1 MPRIKIIVVGNTK
14 SSFLK
19 QGEAFYLE
27 RLQRYAP
34 TEWVEVAPQKV
45 KKGRS
50 REEILRLEGRSIE
63 KKCLQ
68 EEHVIAL
75 DLQGKAYD
83 SEGLAGLIERLRP
96 DVLTKGSNYKHETVF
111 GHEIV
116 EKHGGR
122 IVLIPIDE
130 SISATGIINKI
141 KNG

>member
-1 MPRIKIIVVGNTK
+1 MTNGCFDLLHTGHIALLSEAKKLGQVLIVAIDDDESV
-14 SSFLK
+14 
-19 QGEAFYLE
+19 
-27 RLQRYAP
+27 RR
-34 TEWVEVAPQKV
+34 V
-45 KKGRS
+45 KG
-50 REEILRLEGRSIE
+50 EGRPVLSAVERTRI
-63 KKCLQ
+63 LA
-68 EEHVIAL
+68 AL
-75 DLQGKAYD
+75 DVVDYVTVFATDRLT
-83 SEGLAGLIERLRP
+83 ELIENLRP